1 VLLWL
6 ALGGV
11 GALALIGGLASPG
24 PVLGVV
30 GIAGG
35 LAAAVVGVTVR
46 ENPLRNRSA
55 LDAAVQAAGCT
66 VGAMLAIAGA
76 GVLVGAAAA
85 VPTAGLIAG
94 LLLVLRPWQAPTPA
108 ADAARHGTVAPRERS
123 AAKEGHVLPLP
134 PPVGAMTTHALGR
147 EWLRTTEVLAGPL
160 RTAVRE
166 AVVLRRQEAM
176 DELERRDAAGFARWL
191 IAVPGSDPADY
202 IGERAVPGG
211 SAAET
216 DAA

>member
-1 VLLWL
+1 
-6 ALGGV
+6 
-11 GALALIGGLASPG
+11 
-24 PVLGVV
+24 
-30 GIAGG
+30 
-35 LAAAVVGVTVR
+35 
-46 ENPLRNRSA
+46 
-55 LDAAVQAAGCT
+55 
-66 VGAMLAIAGA
+66 MLAIAGA
-76 GVLVGAAAA
+76 GVLVGAAAT

-94 LLLVLRPWQAPTPA
+94 LLLVLRPWQGPTPA
-108 ADAARHGTVAPRERS
+108 ADAARHGMVAPPERP
-123 AAKEGHVLPLP
+123 AVMEGHFLPVP

-191 IAVPGSDPADY
+191 VAVPGSDPADY
-202 IGERAVPGG
+202 IGGRAVPGG
-211 SAAET
+211 PAAET